1 MQASQPELTPGE
13 ADVTRTENQERIW
26 FHPSKFWGATK
37 DMPPEQV
44 DQLRESVLQL
54 AAARNLEAL
63 RRFDFIHVGTG
74 FLRQRD
80 GH

>member
-1 MQASQPELTPGE
+1 
-13 ADVTRTENQERIW
+13 VTTSEKQERIW

-44 DQLRESVLQL
+44 ETLWESVLQL

-63 RRFDFIHVGTG
+63 QHYDFICVGSAILT
-74 FLRQRD
+74 RRPRP
-80 GH
+80 

>member
-1 MQASQPELTPGE
+1 ME
-13 ADVTRTENQERIW
+13 AVVAMTETQERIW

-44 DQLRESVLQL
+44 DLLWESLLQL

-63 RRFDFIHVGTG
+63 RRYDFIRVGNAHLG
-74 FLRQRD
+74 AAEPR
-80 GH
+80 

>member
-1 MQASQPELTPGE
+1 MTTSQ
-13 ADVTRTENQERIW
+13 DQERIW

-44 DQLRESVLQL
+44 ETLLESVLQL

-63 RRFDFIHVGTG
+63 SRYDFICVGNAI
-74 FLRQRD
+74 LRRRPRP
-80 GH
+80 